1 MPAMEV
7 VAPEK
12 PPYKNVSDEHIFSV
26 GAGYDLAFGTLT
38 KLKNSLYLRPPCQH
52 ISPVGRVY
60 VSGVDTSNGK
70 QLIFAPPFLAYFPG
84 GEGYVVGVG
93 ADTLN
98 KICT

>member
-38 KLKNSLYLRPPCQH
+38 KQKTAYICAPLASIFPRWEGFTFLVLIHRMENSLYFPP
-52 ISPVGRVY
+52 S
-60 VSGVDTSNGK
+60 
-70 QLIFAPPFLAYFPG
+70 FLAYFPSWG
-84 GEGYVVGVG
+84 GIRCG
-93 ADTLN
+93 
-98 KICT
+98 C

>member
-38 KLKNSLYLRPPCQH
+38 KQK
-52 ISPVGRVY
+52 
-60 VSGVDTSNGK
+60 K
-70 QLIFAPPFLAYFPG
+70 QLIFAPPLPAYFPG
-84 GEGYVVGVG
+84 GKG
-93 ADTLN
+93 LRFW
-98 KICT
+98 C

>member
-1 MPAMEV
+1 MEV

-38 KLKNSLYLRPPCQH
+38 KLKTSLYLRPPCQH

-60 VSGVDTSNGK
+60 VSGVDTLMENS
-70 QLIFAPPFLAYFPG
+70 LYLPPLS
-84 GEGYVVGVG
+84 
-93 ADTLN
+93 
-98 KICT
+98 